1 MVGPWALGERLGRG
15 GQGSVYLA
23 TRGEGPEFA
32 AAKVL
37 NLSRPKKR
45 ARFLREVEIHASL
58 SAKKAPN
65 IIPIIDHNLLELS
78 EPENG
83 VEGYIVMPRAK
94 WSLEDLTDL
103 YQGRVELCLETFV
116 GVANGIAIAHR
127 EGVIHRDIKPANVL
141 FLDSSCREPMVS
153 DFGICLLKETAEA
166 DRITDVGESV
176 GARWFM
182 APEQEAGGISDIQFA
197 ADVYALGKL
206 LHYMLTARH
215 LPRERLSEAFTEQEL
230 RDDERLNLIQDQI
243 LARAIVEDPSARL
256 QTSGELLTIV
266 REILRSFRRA
276 PRS

>member
-1 MVGPWALGERLGRG
+1 MVGQWALGERLGRG

-23 TRGEGPEFA
+23 ARGEGPEFA

-45 ARFLREVEIHASL
+45 ARFLQEVEAHASL
-58 SAKKAPN
+58 SARKAPN
-65 IIPIIDHNLLELS
+65 IIPIIDHDVHELS
-78 EPENG
+78 EPEDG

-103 YQGRVELCLETFV
+103 YRGRVELCLETFI
-116 GVANGIAIAHR
+116 GITNGIATAHR

-141 FLDSSCREPMVS
+141 FLDLSCREPLVS
-153 DFGICLLKETAEA
+153 DFGICLLKETAETA
-166 DRITDVGESV
+166 RITDVGESV

-182 APEQEAGGISDIQFA
+182 APEQEVGGMSDIQFS

-215 LPRERLSEAFTEQEL
+215 LPREKLSDAFTEPEL
-230 RDDERLNLIQDQI
+230 RNDVRLIVIQEEI
-243 LARAIVEDPSARL
+243 LARAIVEDPTARL
-256 QTSGELLTIV
+256 QTSSELLTIGLEV
-266 REILRSFRRA
+266 LRSFRRA